1 VITSPAVRAENLR
14 FREEGVKE
22 LVAKVLLPWYNA
34 YRFFFSQLLLLK
46 KVGSLKNNIRNTILI
61 LNTVI
66 LWILEMIRMSWIDG
80 FSHLL
85 RV

>member
-1 VITSPAVRAENLR
+1 LITSPAVRAENLR

-46 KVGSLKNNIRNTILI
+46 KVTAK
-61 LNTVI
+61 
-66 LWILEMIRMSWIDG
+66 E
-80 FSHLL
+80 
-85 RV
+85 